1 MSIESLAE
9 IAELNALH
17 GVSPEEARLKFFENL
32 NASIIRDYFE
42 KDMACPCDECP
53 LRDSCAE
60 SYAECSAFRNWAVK
74 GQYNEA
80 TIGKHLR
87 VPKD

>member
-1 MSIESLAE
+1 
-9 IAELNALH
+9 
-17 GVSPEEARLKFFENL
+17 
-32 NASIIRDYFE
+32 
-42 KDMACPCDECP
+42 MACPCDECP

-74 GQYNEA
+74 GQYDEA